1 MYYGYLYDRPPYLAA
16 SKPYQMM
23 TDYEKKYLNP
33 LYSYRAPAPPPPRAY
48 DYDPYLNPYYRSL
61 YLPRL
66 QPVRVDPPTYVAPL
80 AAVSPANALFRSS
93 VYRPTPVVV
102 PVRPT
107 DVYPLFPP
115 KTNNYN
121 YYSLGNGIPRQHD
134 GKSST
139 SRPCFDVGSEFTV
152 NDLDLCERCLE
163 S

>member
-16 SKPYQMM
+16 NKPYQMM

-33 LYSYRAPAPPPPRAY
+33 LYSYRTPRAAPPPRY

-66 QPVRVDPPTYVAPL
+66 QPVRVEPPYVAPL
-80 AAVSPANALFRSS
+80 VAPPLAVSPANALFRSS
-93 VYRPTPVVV
+93 VYKPTPVVV

-107 DVYPLFPP
+107 DVYPLLPP

-134 GKSST
+134 GNSPLT
-139 SRPCFDVGSEFTV
+139 RVYA
-152 NDLDLCERCLE
+152 
-163 S
+163 